1 MKFLLPILVSIVFLQ
16 HLNSQSLTGR
26 VIDQDNQS
34 LVAALIANQSNNGHA
49 HTDINGKFIIE
60 NVSIGDS
67 LTVSYL
73 GYKSSIIAIDNLDNS
88 IEIILTE
95 SPIAMDEV
103 IISPGLNAL
112 KVFSDIDIQLTP
124 VNSSQEVLRQVPGL
138 IIGQHAGGG
147 KAEQI
152 FLRGFDLDHGT
163 DIRLNVDGMPV
174 NMVSHAHGQG
184 YADLHFVIP
193 ETIKNLNFGKGSY
206 DAEQGNFAT
215 AGYVDF
221 RTHDRIKDNMIKLEV
236 GQFNTQRLMT
246 LVSLGNQEKKGG
258 YLAAEY
264 QRSDGPFESSQNFSR
279 LNLVSRYDFQ
289 LSDDQRVAL
298 IGSYFTSTWD
308 ASGQI
313 PQRSV
318 DDGSITRFG
327 AIDDTE
333 GGTTSRANL
342 SLKHSIDL
350 GANSYVE
357 NQVFYNYYDFTLF
370 SNFTFFLNDP
380 INGDQIKQEEN
391 RSIFGINSTY
401 RTLKEIG
408 NTTVDLKA
416 GVQLRSDNS
425 NNNRLAR
432 TLNRTDILSDIRY
445 GDIREDNQ
453 GAYVDATL
461 DLGNW
466 ILNTGVR
473 YDVFWFNY
481 VDRLSTTYSSR
492 SQTKGIFSPKLSL
505 LYNQSKNLQYYIK
518 TGKGFHSNDTRV
530 VIDQL
535 GQSILPSAYSGDIGL
550 IAKPWNNVILNV
562 AYWVLFSEQE
572 FVYVGDEGIVEPSG
586 RSLRNGF
593 DLSSRVQLND
603 NFFANLDVNYTIA
616 TAIDE
621 AEGENRIPLAP
632 LFTINGGID
641 YKHDSGLQSSINVRH
656 IGDRPANEDNSIV
669 AIGYTVVDAAVGY
682 QYKKVNF
689 GIQVQNLL
697 NTEWNETQFA
707 TTSRLA
713 NEVDPVE
720 EIHFTPGT
728 PFNLR
733 GIVTYTF

>member
-1 MKFLLPILVSIVFLQ
+1 MKHFFSILLLTLLALQ
-16 HLNSQSLTGR
+16 LSSQSVSGR
-26 VIDQDNQS
+26 VIDQDNQP
-34 LVAALIANQSNNGHA
+34 LIAALITNQANSGHA
-49 HTDINGKFIIE
+49 HTDINGKFTIE
-60 NVSIGDS
+60 GVSVGDT
-67 LTVSYL
+67 LNVSYL
-73 GYKSSIIAIDNLDNS
+73 GYKSSSINVDNIDNSLEIRLD
-88 IEIILTE
+88 E
-95 SPIAMDEV
+95 SPIAMDEI
-103 IISPGLNAL
+103 IISPGINAL
-112 KVFSDIDIQLTP
+112 KVFSDIDIKLTP
-124 VNSSQEVLRQVPGL
+124 VNSSQEILRQVPGL
-138 IIGQHAGGG
+138 MIGQHAGGG

-184 YADLHFVIP
+184 YADLHFIIP

-221 RTHDRIKDNMIKLEV
+221 RTQDRISENMLKLEG
-236 GQFNTQRLMT
+236 GQFNTQRVMT
-246 LVSLGNQEKKGG
+246 MVSLGNNEKKGG

-264 QRSDGPFESSQNFSR
+264 QKSDGPFESSQNFSR
-279 LNLVSRYDFQ
+279 LNLSSRYDFEV
-289 LSDDQRVAL
+289 SDNQRVAL

-308 ASGQI
+308 ASGQV
-313 PQRSV
+313 PQRAI

-333 GGTTSRANL
+333 GGTTSRANI
-342 SLKHSIDL
+342 SLKHLFDL
-350 GANSYVE
+350 GANSYIE

-380 INGDQIKQEEN
+380 INGDQIKQQEN
-391 RSIFGINSTY
+391 RSIFGVNSTY
-401 RTLKEIG
+401 RTIKELG
-408 NTTVDLKA
+408 NTTIDLKA
-416 GVQLRSDNS
+416 GYQLRSDNS

-432 TLNRTDILSDIRY
+432 TLNRTEILSNISF

-453 GAYVDATL
+453 GVFADATI

-466 ILNTGVR
+466 ILNGGVR
-473 YDVFWFNY
+473 YDQFWFNY
-481 VDRLSTTYSSR
+481 VDRMSTTYSTR
-492 SQTKGIFSPKLSL
+492 SETKGIFSPKLSL
-505 LYNQSKNLQYYIK
+505 LYNQSNNLQYYIK

-530 VIDQL
+530 VVDQL
-535 GQSILPSAYSGDIGL
+535 GQSILPSVYSGDIGL
-550 IAKPWNNVILNV
+550 IAKPWKNVILNV

-593 DLSSRVQLND
+593 DLSTRFQFAN
-603 NFFANLDVNYTIA
+603 NFFANVDVNYTIA

-621 AEGENRIPLAP
+621 AEGEDRIPLAP
-632 LFTINGGID
+632 LFTINGGLD
-641 YKHDSGLQSSINVRH
+641 YKHDSGFQSSINVRH
-656 IGDRPANEDNSIV
+656 VGDRPANEDNSIV
-669 AIGYTVVDAAVGY
+669 AIGYTVVDAAAGY

-689 GIQVQNLL
+689 GIQAQNLL

-707 TTSRLA
+707 TESRLA
-713 NEVDPVE
+713 GESVPVE

-733 GIVTYTF
+733 GIVTFTF